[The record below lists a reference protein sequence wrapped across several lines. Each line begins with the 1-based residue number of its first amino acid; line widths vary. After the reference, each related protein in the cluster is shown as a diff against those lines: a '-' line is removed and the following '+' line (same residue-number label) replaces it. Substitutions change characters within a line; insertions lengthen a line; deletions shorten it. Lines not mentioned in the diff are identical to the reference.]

1 MTINDF
7 WLTSGWHL
15 LDKDQTGC
23 LVPTEDFMRAY
34 FYRPEVAPI
43 DESCEAEIALHK
55 KLVGSPFI
63 TVEKTDLEAIKDK
76 DVVFNY
82 EVILKFREF
91 LSNYPTLEA
100 AYLAIARGQPINFP
114 PLFVDQLVQII
125 LRNILNENSFALQIR
140 ASELFF
146 RTQVV
151 TIAEDEIMVAD
162 EAVVQLQA
170 EQKNIDKKGSN
181 QLEVDIDILRESS
194 ADNYWERSDKFD
206 TSIDLAYTKPGLDA
220 LARVIEKW
228 IYHFLSI
235 EVSVQPMQKIED
247 DKWSWHLG
255 LDSDS
260 TSILN
265 DLYEGL
271 DVSEER
277 LKQILCLFQL
287 EAKEGFKESMQG
299 KPVYVG
305 LAMGEKSIIKFKPQ
319 NLLTNLPLADLL

>member
-15 LDKDQTGC
+15 LDKDQSGC

-43 DESCEAEIALHK
+43 EESCEAEIGLHK
-55 KLVGSPFI
+55 KLVESPFI
-63 TVEKTDLEAIKDK
+63 KVYKTDLDSIKDK

-82 EVILKFREF
+82 EVILKFRDF
-91 LSNYPTLEA
+91 LSNYSTLEA
-100 AYLAIARGQPINFP
+100 AYLAISRGQSINFP

-125 LRNILNENSFALQIR
+125 LRNILNENSFALQVR

-170 EQKNIDKKGSN
+170 EQKNISKNKSN

-228 IYHFLSI
+228 IFHFLSI

-255 LDSDS
+255 LDSDA

-265 DLYEGL
+265 DLYE
-271 DVSEER
+271 DAEVSEDR

-305 LAMGEKSIIKFKPQ
+305 LAMGQKSIIKFKPQ

>member
-15 LDKDQTGC
+15 LDKDKSGC

-43 DESCEAEIALHK
+43 EESCEAEIELHK
-55 KLVGSPFI
+55 KLVEAPFI
-63 TVEKTDLEAIKDK
+63 KVEKRDLDLIKDK

-91 LSNYPTLEA
+91 LSNYATLEA
-100 AYLAIARGQPINFP
+100 AYLAISRGQSINFP

-125 LRNILNENSFALQIR
+125 LRNILNENSFALQVR

-170 EQKNIDKKGSN
+170 EQKNIDTNKPN

-228 IYHFLSI
+228 IFHFLSI

-255 LDSDS
+255 LDSDA

-265 DLYEGL
+265 DLYEGA
-271 DVSEER
+271 DVNEDR

-287 EAKEGFKESMQG
+287 EAKDGFKESMQG

-305 LAMGEKSIIKFKPQ
+305 LAMGQKSIIKFKPQ

>member
-15 LDKDQTGC
+15 LDKDKSGC

-43 DESCEAEIALHK
+43 EESCEAEIELHK
-55 KLVGSPFI
+55 KLVEAPFVK
-63 TVEKTDLEAIKDK
+63 VEKRDLDLIKDK

-91 LSNYPTLEA
+91 LSNYATLEA
-100 AYLAIARGQPINFP
+100 AYLAISRGQSINFP

-125 LRNILNENSFALQIR
+125 LRNILNENSFALQVR

-170 EQKNIDKKGSN
+170 EQKNIDTNKPN

-228 IYHFLSI
+228 IFHFLSI

-255 LDSDS
+255 LDSDA

-265 DLYEGL
+265 DLYEGA
-271 DVSEER
+271 DVSEDR

-287 EAKEGFKESMQG
+287 EAKDGFKKSMQG

-305 LAMGEKSIIKFKPQ
+305 LAMGQKSIIKFKPQ

>member
-15 LDKDQTGC
+15 LDKDQSGC

-43 DESCEAEIALHK
+43 EESCEAEIELHK
-55 KLVGSPFI
+55 KLVEAPFI
-63 TVEKTDLEAIKDK
+63 KVEKRDLDLIKDK

-91 LSNYPTLEA
+91 LSNYATLEA
-100 AYLAIARGQPINFP
+100 AYLAISRGQSINFP

-125 LRNILNENSFALQIR
+125 LRNILNENSFALQVR

-170 EQKNIDKKGSN
+170 EQKNIDTNKPN

-228 IYHFLSI
+228 IFHFLSI

-255 LDSDS
+255 LDSDA

-265 DLYEGL
+265 DLYEGA
-271 DVSEER
+271 DVNEDR

-299 KPVYVG
+299 KQVYVG
-305 LAMGEKSIIKFKPQ
+305 LAMGQKSIIKFKPQ
-319 NLLTNLPLADLL
+319 NILTNLPLADLL

>member
-15 LDKDQTGC
+15 LDKDKSGC

-43 DESCEAEIALHK
+43 EESCEAEIELHK
-55 KLVGSPFI
+55 KLVEAPFI
-63 TVEKTDLEAIKDK
+63 KVEKRDLDLIKDK

-91 LSNYPTLEA
+91 LSNYATLEA
-100 AYLAIARGQPINFP
+100 AYLAISRGQSINFP

-125 LRNILNENSFALQIR
+125 LRNILNENSFALQVR

-170 EQKNIDKKGSN
+170 EQKNIDTNKPN

-228 IYHFLSI
+228 IFHFLSI

-255 LDSDS
+255 LDSDA

-265 DLYEGL
+265 DLYEGA
-271 DVSEER
+271 DVSEDR
-277 LKQILCLFQL
+277 LKQILCLFKL
-287 EAKEGFKESMQG
+287 EAKDGFKEPMLG

-305 LAMGEKSIIKFKPQ
+305 LAMGQKSIIKFKPQ

>member
-15 LDKDQTGC
+15 LDKDQSGC

-43 DESCEAEIALHK
+43 EESCEAEIELHK
-55 KLVGSPFI
+55 KLVEAPFVK
-63 TVEKTDLEAIKDK
+63 VEKRDLDLIKDK

-91 LSNYPTLEA
+91 LSNYATLEA
-100 AYLAIARGQPINFP
+100 AYLAISRGQSINFP

-125 LRNILNENSFALQIR
+125 LRNILNENSFALQVR

-170 EQKNIDKKGSN
+170 EQKNIDTNKPN

-228 IYHFLSI
+228 IFHFLSI

-255 LDSDS
+255 LDSDA

-265 DLYEGL
+265 DLYEGA
-271 DVSEER
+271 DVSEDR

-287 EAKEGFKESMQG
+287 EAKDGFKKSMQG

-305 LAMGEKSIIKFKPQ
+305 LAMGQKSIIKFKPQ

>member
-15 LDKDQTGC
+15 LDKDKSGC

-43 DESCEAEIALHK
+43 EESCEAEIELHK
-55 KLVGSPFI
+55 KLVEAPFVK
-63 TVEKTDLEAIKDK
+63 VEKRDLDLIKDK

-91 LSNYPTLEA
+91 LSNYATLEA
-100 AYLAIARGQPINFP
+100 AYLAISRGQSINFP

-125 LRNILNENSFALQIR
+125 LRNILNENSFALQVR

-170 EQKNIDKKGSN
+170 EQKNIDTNKPN

-228 IYHFLSI
+228 IFHFLSI

-255 LDSDS
+255 LDSDA
-260 TSILN
+260 TSIFN
-265 DLYEGL
+265 DLYEGA
-271 DVSEER
+271 DVSEDR

-287 EAKEGFKESMQG
+287 DAKDGFKESMQG

-305 LAMGEKSIIKFKPQ
+305 LAMGQKSIIKFKPQ

>member
-15 LDKDQTGC
+15 LDKDKSGC

-43 DESCEAEIALHK
+43 EESCEAEIELHK
-55 KLVGSPFI
+55 KLVEAPFI
-63 TVEKTDLEAIKDK
+63 KVEKRDLDLIKDK

-91 LSNYPTLEA
+91 LSNYATLEA
-100 AYLAIARGQPINFP
+100 AYLAISRGQSINFP

-125 LRNILNENSFALQIR
+125 LRNILNENSFALQVR

-170 EQKNIDKKGSN
+170 EQKNIDTNKPN

-228 IYHFLSI
+228 IFHFLSI

-247 DKWSWHLG
+247 NKWSWHLG
-255 LDSDS
+255 LDSDA

-265 DLYEGL
+265 DLYEGA
-271 DVSEER
+271 DVSEDR

-287 EAKEGFKESMQG
+287 EAKDGFKESMQG

-305 LAMGEKSIIKFKPQ
+305 LAMGQKSIIKFKPQ

>member
-15 LDKDQTGC
+15 LDKDKSGC

-43 DESCEAEIALHK
+43 EESCEAEIELHK
-55 KLVGSPFI
+55 KLVEAPFVK
-63 TVEKTDLEAIKDK
+63 VEKRDLDLIKDK

-91 LSNYPTLEA
+91 LSNYATLEA
-100 AYLAIARGQPINFP
+100 AYLAISRGQSINFP

-125 LRNILNENSFALQIR
+125 LRNILNENSFALQVR

-170 EQKNIDKKGSN
+170 EQKNIDINKSN

-228 IYHFLSI
+228 IFHFLSI

-247 DKWSWHLG
+247 NKWSWHLG
-255 LDSDS
+255 LDSDA
-260 TSILN
+260 TSIFN
-265 DLYEGL
+265 DLYEGA
-271 DVSEER
+271 DVSEDR

-287 EAKEGFKESMQG
+287 DAKDGFKESMQG

-305 LAMGEKSIIKFKPQ
+305 LAMGQKSIIKFKPQ

>member
-15 LDKDQTGC
+15 LDKDKSGC

-43 DESCEAEIALHK
+43 EESCEAEIELHK
-55 KLVGSPFI
+55 KLVEAPFI
-63 TVEKTDLEAIKDK
+63 KVEKGDLDSIKDK

-91 LSNYPTLEA
+91 LSNYATLEA
-100 AYLAIARGQPINFP
+100 AYLAISRGQSINFP

-125 LRNILNENSFALQIR
+125 LRNILNENSFALQVR

-170 EQKNIDKKGSN
+170 EQKNIDTNKPN

-228 IYHFLSI
+228 IFHFLSI

-255 LDSDS
+255 LDSDA

-265 DLYEGL
+265 DLYEGA
-271 DVSEER
+271 DVSEDR

-287 EAKEGFKESMQG
+287 EAKDGFKESMQG

-305 LAMGEKSIIKFKPQ
+305 LAMGQKSIIKFKPQ

>member
-15 LDKDQTGC
+15 LDKDKSGC

-43 DESCEAEIALHK
+43 EESCEAEIELHK
-55 KLVGSPFI
+55 KLVEAPFI
-63 TVEKTDLEAIKDK
+63 KVEKRDLDLIKDK

-91 LSNYPTLEA
+91 LSNYTTLEA
-100 AYLAIARGQPINFP
+100 AYLAISRGQSINFP

-125 LRNILNENSFALQIR
+125 LRNILNENSFALQVR

-170 EQKNIDKKGSN
+170 EQKNIDTNKPN

-228 IYHFLSI
+228 IFHFLSI

-255 LDSDS
+255 LDSDA

-265 DLYEGL
+265 DLYEGA
-271 DVSEER
+271 DVSEDR

-287 EAKEGFKESMQG
+287 EAKDGFKESMQG

-305 LAMGEKSIIKFKPQ
+305 LAMGQKSIIKFKPQ

>member
-15 LDKDQTGC
+15 LDKDKSGC

-43 DESCEAEIALHK
+43 EESCEAEIELHK
-55 KLVGSPFI
+55 KLVEAPFI
-63 TVEKTDLEAIKDK
+63 KVEKGDIDSIKDK

-91 LSNYPTLEA
+91 LSNYATLEA
-100 AYLAIARGQPINFP
+100 AYLAISRGQSINFP

-125 LRNILNENSFALQIR
+125 LRNILNENSFALQVR

-170 EQKNIDKKGSN
+170 EQKNIDTNKPN

-228 IYHFLSI
+228 IFHFLSI

-255 LDSDS
+255 LDSDA

-265 DLYEGL
+265 DLYEGV
-271 DVSEER
+271 DVSEDR

-287 EAKEGFKESMQG
+287 EAKDGFKESMQG

-305 LAMGEKSIIKFKPQ
+305 LAMGQKSIIKFKPQ

>member
-15 LDKDQTGC
+15 LDKDKSGC

-43 DESCEAEIALHK
+43 EESCEAEIELHK
-55 KLVGSPFI
+55 KLVEAPFVK
-63 TVEKTDLEAIKDK
+63 VEKRDLDLIKDK
-76 DVVFNY
+76 DVIFNY

-91 LSNYPTLEA
+91 LSNYATLEA
-100 AYLAIARGQPINFP
+100 AYLAISRGQSINFP

-125 LRNILNENSFALQIR
+125 LRNILNENSFALQVR

-170 EQKNIDKKGSN
+170 EQKNIDTNKPN

-228 IYHFLSI
+228 IFHFLSI

-255 LDSDS
+255 LDSDA

-265 DLYEGL
+265 DLYEGV
-271 DVSEER
+271 DVSEDR

-287 EAKEGFKESMQG
+287 EAKDGFKESMQG

-305 LAMGEKSIIKFKPQ
+305 LAMGQKSIIKFKPQ

>member
-15 LDKDQTGC
+15 LDKDKSGC

-43 DESCEAEIALHK
+43 EESCEAEIELHK
-55 KLVGSPFI
+55 KLVEAPFI
-63 TVEKTDLEAIKDK
+63 KVEKRDLDLIKDK

-91 LSNYPTLEA
+91 LSNYATLEA
-100 AYLAIARGQPINFP
+100 AYLAISRGQSINFP

-125 LRNILNENSFALQIR
+125 LRNILNENSFALQVR

-170 EQKNIDKKGSN
+170 EQKNIDTNKPN

-228 IYHFLSI
+228 IFHFLSI

-255 LDSDS
+255 LDSDA

-265 DLYEGL
+265 DLYDGA
-271 DVSEER
+271 DVSEDR

-287 EAKEGFKESMQG
+287 EAKDGFKESMQG

-305 LAMGEKSIIKFKPQ
+305 LAMGQKSIIKFKPQ

>member
-15 LDKDQTGC
+15 LDKDKSGC

-43 DESCEAEIALHK
+43 EESCEAEIELHK
-55 KLVGSPFI
+55 KLVEAPFVK
-63 TVEKTDLEAIKDK
+63 VEKRDLDLIKDK

-91 LSNYPTLEA
+91 LSNYATLEA
-100 AYLAIARGQPINFP
+100 AYLAISRGQSINFP

-125 LRNILNENSFALQIR
+125 LRNILNENSFALQVR

-170 EQKNIDKKGSN
+170 EQKNIDTNKPN

-228 IYHFLSI
+228 IFHFLSI

-255 LDSDS
+255 LDSDA

-265 DLYEGL
+265 DLYEGV
-271 DVSEER
+271 DVSEDR

-287 EAKEGFKESMQG
+287 EAKDGFKESMQG

-305 LAMGEKSIIKFKPQ
+305 LAMGQKSIIKFKPQ

>member
-15 LDKDQTGC
+15 LDKDKSGC

-43 DESCEAEIALHK
+43 EESCEAEIELHK
-55 KLVGSPFI
+55 KLVEAPFI
-63 TVEKTDLEAIKDK
+63 KVEKRDLDLIKDK
-76 DVVFNY
+76 DVIFNY

-91 LSNYPTLEA
+91 LSNYATLEA
-100 AYLAIARGQPINFP
+100 AYLAISRGQSINFP

-125 LRNILNENSFALQIR
+125 LRNILNENSFALQVR

-170 EQKNIDKKGSN
+170 EQKNIDTNKPN

-228 IYHFLSI
+228 IFHFLSI

-255 LDSDS
+255 LDSDA

-265 DLYEGL
+265 DLYEGA
-271 DVSEER
+271 DVSEDR
-277 LKQILCLFQL
+277 LKQILCLFKL
-287 EAKEGFKESMQG
+287 EAKDGFKEPMLG

-305 LAMGEKSIIKFKPQ
+305 LAMGQKSIIKFKPQ

>member
-1 MTINDF
+1 MVQNDF

-15 LDKDQTGC
+15 SDRNNDGH

-43 DESCEAEIALHK
+43 EESCEAEIELHK
-55 KLVGSPFI
+55 RLVDKPFDI
-63 TVEKTDLEAIKDK
+63 VNKKELNLIRDK
-76 DVVFNY
+76 DVIFNY
-82 EVILKFREF
+82 EVILKFRDF
-91 LSNYPTLEA
+91 LSKYPTLDS
-100 AYLAIARGQPINFP
+100 AYLAIARGQAVDFP
-114 PLFVDQLVQII
+114 PLFVDQMVQII
-125 LRNILNENSFALQIR
+125 LRNILNQSPYALQVR
-140 ASELFF
+140 ASEIFF

-162 EAVVQLQA
+162 EATVQLYA
-170 EQKNIDKKGSN
+170 EKKNTKANVPK

-194 ADNYWERSDKFD
+194 ADNYWGRSDKFD

-228 IYHFLSI
+228 VYHFLSI
-235 EVSVQPMQKIED
+235 EVSIKPMQKIED
-247 DKWSWHLG
+247 EKWSWHLG

-260 TSILN
+260 NNILN
-265 DLYEGL
+265 DLYNGL
-271 DVSEER
+271 DVTDER

-287 EAKEGFKESMQG
+287 DAEDGFVQEMYG

-305 LAMGEKSIIKFKPQ
+305 LAMNDSSKIKFKPQ
-319 NLLTNLPLADLL
+319 NILTNLPLLDNS

>member
-15 LDKDQTGC
+15 LDKDKSGC

-43 DESCEAEIALHK
+43 EESCEAEIELHK
-55 KLVGSPFI
+55 KLVEAPFI
-63 TVEKTDLEAIKDK
+63 KVEKGDLDSIKDK

-91 LSNYPTLEA
+91 LSNYATLEA
-100 AYLAIARGQPINFP
+100 AYLAISRGQSINFP

-125 LRNILNENSFALQIR
+125 LRNILNENSFALQVR

-170 EQKNIDKKGSN
+170 EQKNIDTNKPN

-228 IYHFLSI
+228 IFHFLSI

-255 LDSDS
+255 LDSDA

-265 DLYEGL
+265 DLYEGA
-271 DVSEER
+271 DVSEDR
-277 LKQILCLFQL
+277 LKQILCLFKL
-287 EAKEGFKESMQG
+287 EAKDGFKESMLG

-305 LAMGEKSIIKFKPQ
+305 LAMGQKSIIKFKPQ

>member
-15 LDKDQTGC
+15 LDKDKSGC

-43 DESCEAEIALHK
+43 EESCEAEIELHK
-55 KLVGSPFI
+55 KLVEAPFVK
-63 TVEKTDLEAIKDK
+63 VEKRDLDLIKDK

-91 LSNYPTLEA
+91 LSNYATLEA
-100 AYLAIARGQPINFP
+100 AYLAISRGQSINFP

-125 LRNILNENSFALQIR
+125 LRNILNENSFALQVR

-170 EQKNIDKKGSN
+170 EQKNIDTNKPN

-228 IYHFLSI
+228 IFHFLSI

-255 LDSDS
+255 LDSDA

-265 DLYEGL
+265 DLYEGA
-271 DVSEER
+271 DVSEDR

-287 EAKEGFKESMQG
+287 EAKDGFKESMQG

-305 LAMGEKSIIKFKPQ
+305 LAMGQKSIIKFKPQ

>member
-15 LDKDQTGC
+15 LDKDQSGC

-43 DESCEAEIALHK
+43 EESCEAEIELHK
-55 KLVGSPFI
+55 KLVEAPFVK
-63 TVEKTDLEAIKDK
+63 VEKRDLDLIKDK

-91 LSNYPTLEA
+91 LSNYATLEA
-100 AYLAIARGQPINFP
+100 AYLAISRGQSINFP

-125 LRNILNENSFALQIR
+125 LRNILNENSFALQVR

-170 EQKNIDKKGSN
+170 EQKNIDTNKPN
-181 QLEVDIDILRESS
+181 QLEVEIDILRESS

-228 IYHFLSI
+228 IFHFLSI

-255 LDSDS
+255 LDSDA

-265 DLYEGL
+265 DLYEGA
-271 DVSEER
+271 DVSEDR

-287 EAKEGFKESMQG
+287 EAKDGFKESMQG

-305 LAMGEKSIIKFKPQ
+305 LAMGQKSIIKFKPQ